1 MKQKNIQDFE
11 RESGRSSLII
21 GLVCIG
27 FGIVLGAVVAKDTSV
42 VSGVIIFIIM
52 LAAGLF
58 AMNFKKL
65 ERASR
70 AKRADPTSSA
80 YQKKQQRL
88 EKVGQALREK
98 SRHHKTLHDE
108 TNLRYMTIAG
118 VILGIMV
125 LINAVSF
132 FVFYSYSVIMIV
144 FALCALAFFIYTLTG
159 KEYKSALAAFANYGC
174 DEKQAEEIFSNMYLY
189 RDAGSN
195 TVALGERFLILK
207 SMNNLVPTERLVWV
221 FPRLQWVYNYTNGI
235 YTGRSDKY
243 SLNFCMKNGDY
254 YNVEVDQ
261 AAIPCIMEDI
271 QALRPGVVCGY
282 SEEISDLYA
291 RDPAGFEEA
300 EKTVPADP
308 CAMLAPSED
317 EQPPKRK

>member
-88 EKVGQALREK
+88 EKAAYELTFAPEFDHIIVN
-98 SRHHKTLHDE
+98 D
-108 TNLRYMTIAG
+108 
-118 VILGIMV
+118 V
-125 LINAVSF
+125 LEVA
-132 FVFYSYSVIMIV
+132 
-144 FALCALAFFIYTLTG
+144 
-159 KEYKSALAAFANYGC
+159 
-174 DEKQAEEIFSNMYLY
+174 QAETLAVVN
-189 RDAGSN
+189 A
-195 TVALGERFLILK
+195 FL
-207 SMNNLVPTERLVWV
+207 NAE
-221 FPRLQWVYNYTNGI
+221 
-235 YTGRSDKY
+235 DK
-243 SLNFCMKNGDY
+243 
-254 YNVEVDQ
+254 
-261 AAIPCIMEDI
+261 
-271 QALRPGVVCGY
+271 
-282 SEEISDLYA
+282 
-291 RDPAGFEEA
+291 
-300 EKTVPADP
+300 
-308 CAMLAPSED
+308 ED
-317 EQPPKRK
+317 EPLIVNC